1 MSERK
6 AYPTD
11 LKDKEWEQ
19 LLPLL
24 PLKRTK
30 PEKMREYINAILYVL
45 RSGCSWRMLPHDFP
59 PWSTVYDVFVKLS
72 RNGTWQR
79 LNNELR
85 AKVRVDDDRN
95 AEPSVLIG
103 DSQSVK
109 TTEKGA
115 HVVLMVANRSKD
127 ANDTLSLI
135 PKDG

>member
-1 MSERK
+1 MTERK
-6 AYPTD
+6 TYPTD

-45 RSGCSWRMLPHDFP
+45 RTGCAWRMLPHDFP
-59 PWSTVYDVFVKLS
+59 PWSTVYDVFAKLS

-79 LNNELR
+79 LNDELR
-85 AKVRVDDDRN
+85 AKIRVDNDRN
-95 AEPSVLIG
+95 AEPSVLIA

-115 HVVLMVANRSKD
+115 LVVLMVANASKD
-127 ANDTLSLI
+127 ANDILSSI
-135 PKDG
+135 PRDG

>member
-1 MSERK
+1 MTKRK

-45 RSGCSWRMLPHDFP
+45 RTGCSWRMLPHDFP
-59 PWSTVYDVFVKLS
+59 PWSTVYDVFLKLG

-79 LNNELR
+79 LNDELR
-85 AKVRVDDDRN
+85 AKVRVASGRD
-95 AEPSVLIG
+95 AEPSVLIA

-115 HVVLMVANRSKD
+115 LVVLMVANGSKD
-127 ANDTLSLI
+127 ASDTLSWT
-135 PKDG
+135 PRDG